1 MMSTLTP
8 AAGAL
13 STPQLT
19 DKDYGS
25 DPLLQYVNPNWS
37 DSPSSII
44 SPPDSKYIYE
54 FGRGT
59 EIYVNGIAELMPTG
73 IWVYS
78 ISPTDGTLKVL
89 PADDPFAPQ
98 TSFYNPTGIT
108 MDGLGKYLYVSDYS
122 LLSGSSV
129 DTTGLLKEFT
139 ILPDTGGLREGPIV
153 STKPSVYFSIQAA
166 DPAGKYLYGWFNDTL
181 GDLAISVFAIDSSTG
196 TPTEIS
202 GSPFLVETASSN
214 WPWGTGLIQFG
225 GLGMALSPSGQYLY
239 ASVSS
244 ATVSPTTG
252 ELQQSSAIYAFAVGP
267 TTGALTPVPGSPV
280 SIGDNTYGHWLA
292 VHPNGEFLY
301 ALIQL
306 STGTGP
312 INSISVYPID
322 ATSGAILSVPAS
334 SVVNTTCCYDLLIDP
349 TGEMLL
355 TEGEGGWSTYTV
367 DSSTGS
373 LTAIGSMNPSD
384 GHGTAV
390 IVQFP

>member
-122 LLSGSSV
+122 G
-129 DTTGLLKEFT
+129 
-139 ILPDTGGLREGPIV
+139 
-153 STKPSVYFSIQAA
+153 Y
-166 DPAGKYLYGWFNDTL
+166 
-181 GDLAISVFAIDSSTG
+181 
-196 TPTEIS
+196 
-202 GSPFLVETASSN
+202 
-214 WPWGTGLIQFG
+214 
-225 GLGMALSPSGQYLY
+225 
-239 ASVSS
+239 
-244 ATVSPTTG
+244 
-252 ELQQSSAIYAFAVGP
+252 
-267 TTGALTPVPGSPV
+267 
-280 SIGDNTYGHWLA
+280 
-292 VHPNGEFLY
+292 
-301 ALIQL
+301 
-306 STGTGP
+306 
-312 INSISVYPID
+312 
-322 ATSGAILSVPAS
+322 
-334 SVVNTTCCYDLLIDP
+334 
-349 TGEMLL
+349 
-355 TEGEGGWSTYTV
+355 
-367 DSSTGS
+367 
-373 LTAIGSMNPSD
+373 
-384 GHGTAV
+384 
-390 IVQFP
+390 